1 MMVDPIQVRDL
12 HFSYGKEEVLSGI
25 DLELKHGEV
34 LGILGPNG
42 SGKSTLM
49 GVICGIRKNWNG
61 LVKITGEDLHGLSTK
76 KLARI
81 ISYIPQSFE
90 PSFDLKVETIVSFW
104 KKPTFEG
111 TGKLNK

>member
-25 DLELKHGEV
+25 DLELRHGEV

-61 LVKITGEDLHGLSTK
+61 LVKIMGEDLHGLSNK
-76 KLARI
+76 K
-81 ISYIPQSFE
+81 
-90 PSFDLKVETIVSFW
+90 
-104 KKPTFEG
+104 
-111 TGKLNK
+111 TGKNSILHTTELRTVIRSES